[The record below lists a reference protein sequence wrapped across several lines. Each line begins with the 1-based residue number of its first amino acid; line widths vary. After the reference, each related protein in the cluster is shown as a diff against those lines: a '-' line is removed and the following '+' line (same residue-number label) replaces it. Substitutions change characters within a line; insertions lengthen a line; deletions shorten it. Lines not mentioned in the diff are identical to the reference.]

1 MGKLD
6 ELLEKQSLRS
16 DEVVEGMVVVIEEEM
31 GVQECTNKKG
41 GKYNKYIIPVSL
53 DAMGTEMRNIWFLP
67 QEARKIVKACGGTA
81 TKDYVGAK
89 LKLGLE
95 TAVNK
100 ETKEVMKTADG
111 VVMQNI
117 VIREVIVE

>member
-6 ELLEKQSLRS
+6 ELLGTQSLRS

-31 GVQECTNKKG
+31 GVQENVNKKG
-41 GKYNKYIIPVSL
+41 RKYNKYIIPVSL
-53 DAMGTEMRNIWFLP
+53 DATGTERRDLWLLP

-81 TKDYVGAK
+81 TKDYVGAQ

-95 TAVNK
+95 DAVNK
-100 ETKEVMKTADG
+100 ETKEVMKTSDG

-117 VIREVIVE
+117 VIREVIVK